1 MGKNKHVKKQW
12 INSNTKCNCFY
23 CLMGGVERWQKLK
36 YQIPKHRKQDIDD
49 F

>member
-1 MGKNKHVKKQW
+1 MGKNKHTKSKWV
-12 INSNTKCNCFY
+12 NSNTKCNCFY
-23 CLMGGVERWQKLK
+23 CLMGGVERWEKLK